1 MNAYHSFSHEQRP
14 LLPKDVSP
22 GEREK
27 LLSQRWKALSKAEKA
42 YYKGCEDTTPT
53 PSCLA
58 YSAFCRAQRPLL
70 PPTLPNAQR
79 EAFLGQLWA
88 ALPERERAEYFSGGS
103 RSPVPAPAP
112 AAALPA
118 PAPPKAAA
126 LQENGFPKYK
136 KPKTAANTFF
146 PSAPE
151 STAASLAPLA
161 PAAPLAPPTASA
173 PPVFALTAPS
183 SASTSPTASHSLS
196 TETNDDDYEW
206 VQSLFEPTHEWNQ
219 YLSLDEGFISS
230 SLASLEAL
238 QEM

>member
-196 TETNDDDYEW
+196 TETNDYEW
-206 VQSLFEPTHEWNQ
+206 VQSLFEPTHEWNK